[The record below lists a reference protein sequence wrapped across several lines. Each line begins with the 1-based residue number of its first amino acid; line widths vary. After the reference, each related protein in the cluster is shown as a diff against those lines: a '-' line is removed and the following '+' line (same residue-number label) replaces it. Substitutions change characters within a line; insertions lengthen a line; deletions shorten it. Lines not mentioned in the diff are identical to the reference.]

1 MTGTTVTVAA
11 LALAAAVLLAPASPR
26 RRLVR
31 REARRRTPRRGPVT
45 AAALGALVALA
56 LVVPIP
62 VVAAAAVVVAT
73 LGRRRILVRRHGR
86 RSEEAGVLQSG
97 LAVLIGELRVG
108 AHPVAAFETAAR
120 ETHGPVAG
128 ALSDV
133 AARARLGADVG
144 TGLLA
149 AADGSASPAYW
160 ERLSACWGLAQAHGL
175 AIATLLRTA
184 QRDIVERE
192 RFASRVRAGM
202 AGARATAAI
211 LAGLPML
218 GIGLGQ
224 LIGADPVRFLLS
236 DGLGGWLLLVG
247 TGLVCAGLLWSD
259 RIVERVV
266 A

>member
-1 MTGTTVTVAA
+1 MTGSTAAVAA
-11 LALAAAVLLAPASPR
+11 LALASAVLLAPTSPR
-26 RRLVR
+26 TRLVR
-31 REARRRTPRRGPVT
+31 LEARRRTLGRGPVT
-45 AAALGALVALA
+45 AAALAALGILA
-56 LVVPIP
+56 AVVPIP
-62 VVAAAAVVVAT
+62 VVAAAAVLAAT
-73 LGRRRILVRRHGR
+73 LGRRTLASRRHGR

-120 ETHGPVAG
+120 ETHGPVAA

-144 TGLLA
+144 SGLLA
-149 AADGSASPAYW
+149 VADGSASPVYW

-259 RIVERVV
+259 GIVNRVV
-266 A
+266 S

>member
-1 MTGTTVTVAA
+1 MAA
-11 LALAAAVLLAPASPR
+11 L
-26 RRLVR
+26 
-31 REARRRTPRRGPVT
+31 T
-45 AAALGALVALA
+45 ALVALVV
-56 LVVPIP
+56 VVPIP
-62 VVAAAAVVVAT
+62 VVAAAAVLAAT
-73 LGRRRILVRRHGR
+73 LGRRRYASRRDGL

-120 ETHGPVAG
+120 ETHGPVAA

-144 TGLLA
+144 SGLLA
-149 AADGSASPAYW
+149 VADGSASPAYW

-218 GIGLGQ
+218 GIALGQ

-259 RIVERVV
+259 GIVNRVV
-266 A
+266 S